1 MSIERLKSSLQSWIY
16 PIARVMTYIASVT
29 LFFMMLLTITDVIL
43 RKTVSKSILGTVE
56 MTEFMMV
63 ILVFFTLAQT
73 EILDGH
79 VKVDLVIS
87 RFSAR
92 AQAFVDIV
100 TQFTCFLLFGLF
112 TWSVLVYSA
121 EMKASGE
128 VSQDL
133 WLPIY
138 PFLYVVAAGCALLS
152 ITLFIKFL
160 IALMRTAES

>member
-1 MSIERLKSSLQSWIY
+1 MRIERLNSSLQSWIY
-16 PIARVMTYIASVT
+16 PLSRVTNYIASVT

-56 MTEFMMV
+56 VTEFMMV

-92 AQAFVDIV
+92 AQAFVDMV
-100 TQFTCFLLFGLF
+100 TQFTCFLLFVLF

-138 PFLYVVAAGCALLS
+138 PFIYVVAVGCALLS
-152 ITLFIKFL
+152 LTLLIKFL
-160 IALMRTAES
+160 IALMRTAEP

>member
-1 MSIERLKSSLQSWIY
+1 MI
-16 PIARVMTYIASVT
+16 
-29 LFFMMLLTITDVIL
+29 LTITDVIL

-56 MTEFMMV
+56 VTEFMMV

-92 AQAFVDIV
+92 AQAFVDMV

-138 PFLYVVAAGCALLS
+138 PFLYVVAAGCSLLS

>member
-1 MSIERLKSSLQSWIY
+1 MRIERLNNSIQSWIY
-16 PIARVMTYIASVT
+16 PIARVTNHIASVT

-43 RKTVSKSILGTVE
+43 RKTISKSILGTVE
-56 MTEFMMV
+56 VTEFMMV

-79 VKVDLVIS
+79 VKVDLIIS

-92 AQAFVDIV
+92 VQAFVDMV
-100 TQFTCFLLFGLF
+100 TQFICFLLFVLF
-112 TWSVLVYSA
+112 TWSVMVYA
-121 EMKASGE
+121 GEMKASGE

-138 PFLYVVAAGCALLS
+138 PFIYVVAVGCALLS
-152 ITLFIKFL
+152 IALFIKFL
-160 IALMRTAES
+160 IALMRTTES